1 MKKIRSLAIS
11 AAMLFSLPALA
22 SEHGNYAQLSSDH
35 HEIAL
40 RVAGKGFP
48 DCRSYLLDG
57 TVRPCF
63 PAFVV
68 KRGGRINAWS
78 LGGVITLSEGAVQR
92 LNRDE
97 FAILVGHEI
106 AHWYLGHKASSPQA
120 ELEADKLGLLLAC
133 DAGFDIQV
141 GLGLFRHLR
150 TSRSHGNAVTRLEAV
165 RLASCAQSGMT
176 ENHTISAVSFVDTHI
191 PLASAV

>member
-1 MKKIRSLAIS
+1 MKTIRSLAIA
-11 AAMLFSLPALA
+11 AAMLFSFPALG

-106 AHWYLGHKASSPQA
+106 AHWYLGHKTSSPQA

-133 DAGFDIQV
+133 DAGFDIQI

-150 TSRSHGNAVTRLEAV
+150 TSRSHGNSVTRMKAV
-165 RLASCAQSGMT
+165 RLADCAQTGLMEDST
-176 ENHTISAVSFVDTHI
+176 TASVSSAHHR
-191 PLASAV
+191 PLKAV